1 MKAIA
6 VLVLTVC
13 LFFVAGC
20 SSTHTI
26 VTKDGGTIVT
36 EGEPKFDDDDAF
48 YEYETPDG
56 KSGKINKDEVKRIDK
71 GVTQPVEKPAPA
83 TPAPAQAAPAPAQA
97 APAPATPAPAPATPA
112 PAPAAQPG
120 TTTTK

>member
-83 TPAPAQAAPAPAQA
+83 PA
-97 APAPATPAPAPATPA
+97 ATPAPAPAATPAAAPAAAPAPPA